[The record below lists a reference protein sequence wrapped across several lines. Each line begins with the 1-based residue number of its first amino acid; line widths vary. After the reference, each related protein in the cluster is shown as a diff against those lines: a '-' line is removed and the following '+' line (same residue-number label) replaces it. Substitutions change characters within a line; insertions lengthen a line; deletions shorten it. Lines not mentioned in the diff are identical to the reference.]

1 MFLIDKITGDRIE
14 VEILE
19 VKNSELRKIN
29 RSKQFDFDWEKV
41 EGDIYKLVSKGSAE
55 PIALMGM
62 IVKPDFGFKY
72 VEVTAIEKRKVI
84 KGTTEYGEVA
94 GGLLAFAARESFKHR
109 LDGYVFLISK
119 TDLRDLYEEY
129 GLKSTTDEGVRMYSD
144 TPNSRR
150 LVTKF
155 L

>member
-1 MFLIDKITGDRIE
+1 MHLIDKTTGEKIE

-29 RSKQFDFDWEKV
+29 KSKQFGFDWEEV
-41 EGDIYKLVSKGSAE
+41 DGAIYKLVSKGSAE
-55 PIALMGM
+55 AIALMGM
-62 IVKPDFGFKY
+62 IVRPEFGFKY
-72 VEVTAIEKRKVI
+72 VEVTAIEKRKPV
-84 KGTTEYGEVA
+84 KGKPEYEEVA
-94 GGLLAFAARESFKHR
+94 GRLLAFAARESFKHK
-109 LDGYVFLISK
+109 LEGYVLLISK
-119 TDLRDLYEEY
+119 TDLRDFYEEY
-129 GLKSTTDEGVRMYSD
+129 GFKSTTEEGVRMYSD